1 LVHHIY
7 LTRRQERGNYLV
19 ITALLL
25 TVLIGMLALVVDIG
39 FAAGQ
44 RRFMQNGADAAAL
57 AAADLMSG
65 AVLPYPDP
73 FNPPW
78 PQNIPSYFGVTD
90 DKVFERALDYA
101 TKNQNSLISQ
111 NTSPTVTV
119 EYCVAAN
126 STSYRPQYR
135 GCTPADD
142 SRNPAGNHWVTNTN
156 SSGARPPD
164 GTFKVRVT
172 VNSTISTTFGRVIG
186 QNTTSSVGVGV
197 AVILGVCEQ
206 SLASGNT
213 MPFTL
218 WDGQALG
225 VPPDQFFT
233 GNLFQ
238 LWSSNPPAPNNG
250 DSSWKNV
257 IDLSPATIWC
267 DGRSPDYEWAVGPS
281 FAGMVP
287 AGTACTP
294 NLSDPTKNFTG
305 ADTSWNRDDF
315 QPDQRGGVCTGS
327 ATNPDDVYMWISA
340 GFDGTVGINMKVPT
354 YMHRGDNGQN
364 IADAIWGT
372 TPNACNGQYF
382 FQGVTAVDPAHP
394 TWGVYRDVTV
404 FTYDVP
410 PADQDFYKI
419 NGNSSSGWTNSNNQS
434 FTLGR
439 VTLIHALNVRIY
451 SDPPGRNSSEVIGL
465 VVSPADPPNYV
476 PQNCPDFGTLGPGI
490 FGNVVRLGS

>member
-1 LVHHIY
+1 V
-7 LTRRQERGNYLV
+7 
-19 ITALLL
+19 
-25 TVLIGMLALVVDIG
+25 
-39 FAAGQ
+39 
-44 RRFMQNGADAAAL
+44 
-57 AAADLMSG
+57 
-65 AVLPYPDP
+65 
-73 FNPPW
+73 
-78 PQNIPSYFGVTD
+78 
-90 DKVFERALDYA
+90 
-101 TKNQNSLISQ
+101 
-111 NTSPTVTV
+111 NT
-119 EYCVAAN
+119 
-126 STSYRPQYR
+126 
-135 GCTPADD
+135 
-142 SRNPAGNHWVTNTN
+142 
-156 SSGARPPD
+156 
-164 GTFKVRVT
+164 
-172 VNSTISTTFGRVIG
+172 TISTIFGGVIG
-186 QNTTSSVGVGV
+186 KNSTNSVGIGV

>member
-1 LVHHIY
+1 MKRRQSRLVRHIY

-57 AAADLMSG
+57 AAADLLSG

-78 PQNIPSYFGVTD
+78 PQNIPSYFGATD
-90 DKVFERALDYA
+90 AQVYA
-101 TKNQNSLISQ
+101 KAMNIATQNQNSRLS
-111 NTSPTVTV
+111 NGTSPTVLV

-126 STSYRPQYR
+126 STSYRPQIP
-135 GCTPADD
+135 GCTQSDD
-142 SRNPAGNHWVTNTN
+142 PRNAAGNHWVTNTN
-156 SSGARPPD
+156 SSANRPPD
-164 GTFKVRVT
+164 GTYKVRVT
-172 VNSTISTTFGRVIG
+172 VSSTISTTFGRVIG
-186 QNTTSSVGVGV
+186 QNSTNSSAVGV

-206 SLASGNT
+206 SLSNGNT

-218 WDGQALG
+218 WNGQSLG

-238 LWSSNPPAPNNG
+238 LWSSNPPAPSNG
-250 DSSWKNV
+250 DSNWKNV
-257 IDLSPATIWC
+257 LDLSPATVWC
-267 DGRSPDYEWAVGPS
+267 DGVSTDYEWAVKSS

-294 NLSDPTKNFTG
+294 NPGDPTKNFTG
-305 ADTSWNRDDF
+305 TDTSWNRGAF
-315 QPDQRGGVCTGS
+315 QPDSRGGVCTGS

-340 GFDGTVGINMKVPT
+340 GFNGTVGVGMKVPT

-364 IADAIWGT
+364 IADAIWGN
-372 TPNACNGQYF
+372 TPNACNGRYF
-382 FQGVTAVDPAHP
+382 FQGVTAVDPLHP

-410 PADQDFYKI
+410 RATTT
-419 NGNSSSGWTNSNNQS
+419 STRSTATTSAA
-434 FTLGR
+434 GR
-439 VTLIHALNVRIY
+439 TAITRASLWGASR
-451 SDPPGRNSSEVIGL
+451 
-465 VVSPADPPNYV
+465 
-476 PQNCPDFGTLGPGI
+476 
-490 FGNVVRLGS
+490 